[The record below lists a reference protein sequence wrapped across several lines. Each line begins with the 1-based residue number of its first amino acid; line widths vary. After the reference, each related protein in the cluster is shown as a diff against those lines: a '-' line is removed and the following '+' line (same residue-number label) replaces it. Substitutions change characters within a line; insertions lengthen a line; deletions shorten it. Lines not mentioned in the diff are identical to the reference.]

1 MRVTFTLTF
10 VTISV
15 ICHCESRS
23 VRDAIARVLSIVRSE
38 CGARGRTDT
47 RRTRAAS
54 GIMQAGITTGRWGA
68 ATGLGQVW
76 AGNARNNCVRC
87 CPRKGERHRSAFL
100 PRPRKPGL
108 KSRAAG
114 ESPHVRAA
122 VERRQAS
129 CPLLYP
135 PPHAGEDMEGGSGR
149 ASCTAG
155 WSKRLPA
162 FRFPFFLS
170 CFDQCKQTVSQFIIA
185 GLDPAIHAEV
195 KRDRTLGSYLASRT
209 SLWTT
214 GSSPVATREIVAV

>member
-1 MRVTFTLTF
+1 MLPPEGGPLQIGALVASQEAWPE
-10 VTISV
+10 V
-15 ICHCESRS
+15 
-23 VRDAIARVLSIVRSE
+23 ARH
-38 CGARGRTDT
+38 G
-47 RRTRAAS
+47 
-54 GIMQAGITTGRWGA
+54 
-68 ATGLGQVW
+68 
-76 AGNARNNCVRC
+76 
-87 CPRKGERHRSAFL
+87 
-100 PRPRKPGL
+100 RKPVRQNRGGTPT
-108 KSRAAG
+108 G
-114 ESPHVRAA
+114 ELPP
-122 VERRQAS
+122 
-129 CPLLYP
+129 PLS

>member
-1 MRVTFTLTF
+1 MSAFRGEADTS
-10 VTISV
+10 SV
-15 ICHCESRS
+15 RFRLSHFKQQPLDICHHFSYSHCESRS

-114 ESPHVRAA
+114 ESPHVRTA

-129 CPLLYP
+129 CPLHILP
-135 PPHAGEDMEGGSGR
+135 PCGGGHGGGQRPCQLHGR
-149 ASCTAG
+149 LEQASVG
-155 WSKRLPA
+155 VPLPFLFGA
-162 FRFPFFLS
+162 ASFRH
-170 CFDQCKQTVSQFIIA
+170 CRA
-185 GLDPAIHAEV
+185 
-195 KRDRTLGSYLASRT
+195 
-209 SLWTT
+209 
-214 GSSPVATREIVAV
+214 

>member
-76 AGNARNNCVRC
+76 AGNARNNCARC
-87 CPRKGERHRSAFL
+87 CLRKGERHRSAFL

-108 KSRAAG
+108 KSQLGDGILPQREPRWNADRRTAPSFILPRMRG
-114 ESPHVRAA
+114 RIWRGAAA
-122 VERRQAS
+122 VPAARQVGASVCRRSAS
-129 CPLLYP
+129 LLIWCCFLSSLP
-135 PPHAGEDMEGGSGR
+135 GLTR
-149 ASCTAG
+149 Q
-155 WSKRLPA
+155 SKRQRSA
-162 FRFPFFLS
+162 
-170 CFDQCKQTVSQFIIA
+170 V
-185 GLDPAIHAEV
+185 GLI
-195 KRDRTLGSYLASRT
+195 GRT
-209 SLWTT
+209 SQAASQH
-214 GSSPVATREIVAV
+214 GSPDQVRW

>member
-1 MRVTFTLTF
+1 
-10 VTISV
+10 
-15 ICHCESRS
+15 
-23 VRDAIARVLSIVRSE
+23 VRSE
-38 CGARGRTDT
+38 CGARGRNDT
-47 RRTRAAS
+47 VRTRAAS

-114 ESPHVRAA
+114 ESPHVRTA

-155 WSKRLPA
+155 WSKRLSA
-162 FRFPFFLS
+162 FRFPSYLVLLPF
-170 CFDQCKQTVSQFIIA
+170 VIA
-185 GLDPAIHAEV
+185 GLDPAIQAAA
-195 KRDRTLGSYLASRT
+195 KRGRTYRSDFASRK
-209 SLWTT
+209 SAWIT
-214 GSSPVATREIVAV
+214 GSSPVVTGSVRAHA

>member
-1 MRVTFTLTF
+1 MR
-10 VTISV
+10 
-15 ICHCESRS
+15 
-23 VRDAIARVLSIVRSE
+23 
-38 CGARGRTDT
+38 G
-47 RRTRAAS
+47 
-54 GIMQAGITTGRWGA
+54 
-68 ATGLGQVW
+68 
-76 AGNARNNCVRC
+76 
-87 CPRKGERHRSAFL
+87 K
-100 PRPRKPGL
+100 
-108 KSRAAG
+108 
-114 ESPHVRAA
+114 
-122 VERRQAS
+122 
-129 CPLLYP
+129 
-135 PPHAGEDMEGGSGR
+135 DMEGGSGR